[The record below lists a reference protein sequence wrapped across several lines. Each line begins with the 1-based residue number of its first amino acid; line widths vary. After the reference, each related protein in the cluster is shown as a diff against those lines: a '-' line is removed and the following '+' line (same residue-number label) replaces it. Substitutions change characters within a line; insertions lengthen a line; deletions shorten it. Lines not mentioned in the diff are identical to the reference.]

1 MCIRDSPYGVFDAV
15 NPIDDIFNRTINTQ
29 GLTDVAGV
37 DIDQF
42 DISQGVDFLDTSI
55 DVSYTISTDK
65 VWVVAN
71 VVGVDQFFSQLSD
84 LSTKTWTLADDV
96 NNDGIANPGDT
107 VTYRL
112 HLENSGNET
121 ATVDVTDTFS
131 GDFES
136 WSLQLPLASGTDAS
150 SAVQLRV
157 EGVEVPAGG
166 SIDLFVDAVIGPQAC
181 STSVANTFSWSAP
194 LEGGVGGSKDAPAL
208 NVVVDR
214 DGDTIGDC
222 VDNLSL
228 IHI

>member
-1 MCIRDSPYGVFDAV
+1 M
-15 NPIDDIFNRTINTQ
+15 
-29 GLTDVAGV
+29 
-37 DIDQF
+37 
-42 DISQGVDFLDTSI
+42 DFLDTSI

-166 SIDLFVDAVIGPQAC
+166 SIDLFVDC
-181 STSVANTFSWSAP
+181 LLYTSPSPRDATLSRMPSSA
-194 LEGGVGGSKDAPAL
+194 
-208 NVVVDR
+208 
-214 DGDTIGDC
+214 
-222 VDNLSL
+222 
-228 IHI
+228 